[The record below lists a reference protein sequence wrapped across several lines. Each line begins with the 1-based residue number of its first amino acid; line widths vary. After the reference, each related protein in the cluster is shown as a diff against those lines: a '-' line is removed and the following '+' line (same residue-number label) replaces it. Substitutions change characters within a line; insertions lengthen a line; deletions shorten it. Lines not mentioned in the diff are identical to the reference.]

1 MYHKYRMKL
10 LYRELKMPCSTQEWS
25 RIPPYE
31 ARETQPLNQHFFFSP
46 SFPPSLSLCWIVKT
60 PYTIG
65 GAGREKS
72 IFSYTT
78 NTKSTSW
85 TTKSKHSFM
94 LLQRGE
100 GGHHQGDQ
108 CDQGAAKSPKSRAV
122 AALRPCVLD
131 VVQASSHSF

>member
-1 MYHKYRMKL
+1 MNEALIQRAQDALFHPRGG
-10 LYRELKMPCSTQEWS
+10 
-25 RIPPYE
+25 RIPPYGQGNPTPE
-31 ARETQPLNQHFFFSP
+31 PTLFFF
-46 SFPPSLSLCWIVKT
+46 FPSLSLSLLDREDT
-60 PYTIG
+60 LHDRGGG

-108 CDQGAAKSPKSRAV
+108 CQQGAAKSPQSRAV

>member
-1 MYHKYRMKL
+1 MRQGNPTPEPTL
-10 LYRELKMPCSTQEWS
+10 
-25 RIPPYE
+25 
-31 ARETQPLNQHFFFSP
+31 FFS
-46 SFPPSLSLCWIVKT
+46 SLLSLCWIGGKT
-60 PYTIG
+60 PYTIGGGG

-100 GGHHQGDQ
+100 GGHHQGYQ
-108 CDQGAAKSPKSRAV
+108 CHQGAAKSPKSRAV

-131 VVQASSHSF
+131 IVQASSHSF

>member
-1 MYHKYRMKL
+1 MG
-10 LYRELKMPCSTQEWS
+10 
-25 RIPPYE
+25 
-31 ARETQPLNQHFFFSP
+31 RETQPLNQHFFFSSLP
-46 SFPPSLSLCWIVKT
+46 SLPLSLCWIEKT
-60 PYTIG
+60 RYTIGGGG

-108 CDQGAAKSPKSRAV
+108 CQQGAAKSPKSRAV